1 MFFFNR
7 KKKDDKLKMYKISYT
22 YYEGSQE
29 NIISAYNEHEA
40 LQKLYDLLRCPY
52 RCNNMS
58 IKEYKIE
65 KEEK

>member
-1 MFFFNR
+1 MFFFN
-7 KKKDDKLKMYKISYT
+7 KKKEYNKLKMYKINYT
-22 YYEGSQE
+22 YYGDSQE

-40 LQKLYDLLRCPY
+40 LQKLYHLLRFPH